1 MTEYV
6 IREVGSRQWL
16 VFADRRCIAFCADEN
31 EAVKAMNGHSA
42 RTRRD
47 EIAAQAALGSE
58 HSVSPASIEVPF
70 SAPTSHSVPQAIGP
84 STS

>member
-16 VFADRRCIAFCADEN
+16 VFADRRCIAFCTDEN

-42 RTRRD
+42 RARRAR
-47 EIAAQAALGSE
+47 EELAAQPLE
-58 HSVSPASIEVPF
+58 E
-70 SAPTSHSVPQAIGP
+70 T
-84 STS
+84 TTR

>member
-42 RTRRD
+42 RTRLARD
-47 EIAAQAALGSE
+47 EITARPLQEAITPQSGSVLHTREAQ
-58 HSVSPASIEVPF
+58 
-70 SAPTSHSVPQAIGP
+70 
-84 STS
+84 

>member
-16 VFADRRCIAFCADEN
+16 VFADRRCIAFCANEN

-42 RTRRD
+42 RTRLARD
-47 EIAAQAALGSE
+47 EIAPQPLQEAISPQSGAAFQTHGTQEL
-58 HSVSPASIEVPF
+58 AAVPD
-70 SAPTSHSVPQAIGP
+70 G
-84 STS
+84 